1 MNEET
6 QKRTIT
12 ILSTGIAY
20 LLASRISDRIIDEPE
35 ERGVWDDVKEALL
48 KASFSL
54 VSTIIASFV
63 IRRVVN
69 SRWGGGRVL

>member
-1 MNEET
+1 MNEDT

-12 ILSTGIAY
+12 RLSTGIAY

-48 KASFSL
+48 KVSFSL

-69 SRWGGGRVL
+69 SRRGG